1 MRMTRFY
8 HAVQLSAF
16 LLLLSACSTSDSSQN
31 SALPMENNGTA
42 RLSWEAS
49 VGRNIAGYKI
59 YSATTS
65 GGYGPP
71 MVVTSMDVTTY
82 TVTDLTPDTTYF
94 FVVTAFNTDGAEST
108 VSNEVSTTI
117 P

>member
-1 MRMTRFY
+1 MTRFY
-8 HAVQLSAF
+8 RAFQLGA
-16 LLLLSACSTSDSSQN
+16 LLLLLAACSASDQSQN
-31 SALPMENNGTA
+31 SALPTDNDGTA

-49 VGRNIAGYKI
+49 IGRNLAGYKI

-71 MVVTSMDVTTY
+71 IATTSMDVTTY
-82 TVTDLTPDTTYF
+82 TATDLAPGTTYF
-94 FVVTAFNTDGAEST
+94 FVVTAFNADGAEST
-108 VSNEVSTTI
+108 VSNEVSTAI